1 MAEPIVEQVF
11 TVARGTQAISSY
23 VPDRATAEKDLA
35 RMEQSMRDA
44 MLEPDVHLAVV
55 EKTTT
60 YGAPEPVTT

>member
-1 MAEPIVEQVF
+1 MAEPIVEQVY

-23 VPDRATAEKDLA
+23 VLDRAAAERELA
-35 RMEQSMRDA
+35 RIEQSMRDA

-60 YGAPEPVTT
+60 YGAPVPVTT

>member
-1 MAEPIVEQVF
+1 
-11 TVARGTQAISSY
+11 
-23 VPDRATAEKDLA
+23 
-35 RMEQSMRDA
+35 MEQSMRDA